1 MSKHYKMTSLQ
12 DIPKKIQYI
21 VVDSEYVN
29 GSNNTFSLDLTLK
42 SNTHV
47 EDSSRVLGV
56 KLVDFYITQVGDATP
71 TSASNPSDI
80 AKYVDIVCPDIPQ
93 RAQMLD
99 ERHGQIFARIPLE
112 RHYTHESHTVLRDK
126 QWKSFRRQTNYF
138 NPISIKKLNF
148 NIYEH
153 QDDGGY
159 HTLQPDSKW
168 YMILEITSVDI
179 KEKPVNREAQILE
192 ALYALIGKIDLLH
205 QSVQRLPN
213 KEEAEKL
220 IIQTKRKKF
229 SFNYVLIAFFGLL
242 AGYVYY
248 INKIRASIVPIP
260 F

>member
-1 MSKHYKMTSLQ
+1 MTTSLQ

-47 EDSSRVLGV
+47 EDSSRIIGV

-71 TSASNPSDI
+71 TSENTPSDI

-93 RAQMLD
+93 LAQMLD

-112 RHYTHESHTVLRDK
+112 RHYNHGSHTLLRDK

-179 KEKPVNREAQILE
+179 KEKPVNKEAQILE

-205 QSVQRLPN
+205 TSVQRLPN
-213 KEEAEKL
+213 KEEAENIL
-220 IIQTKRKKF
+220 IQTKRKKF
-229 SFNYVLIAFFGLL
+229 SFNYIIIAFVTLL

-248 INKIRASIVPIP
+248 INKVRASIIPIP

>member
-1 MSKHYKMTSLQ
+1 MTTSLQ

-56 KLVDFYITQVGDATP
+56 KLVDFYITQVGDQTP
-71 TSASNPSDI
+71 NSDGHPSDI
-80 AKYVDIVCPDIPQ
+80 AKYVDIICPDIPQ

-112 RHYTHESHTVLRDK
+112 RHYNHGSHTILRDK

-168 YMILEITSVDI
+168 YMILEVTSVDI
-179 KEKPVNREAQILE
+179 KEKPVNKEAQILE

-205 QSVQRLPN
+205 ESVQRLPN
-213 KEEAEKL
+213 KEEAENIL
-220 IIQTKRKKF
+220 IQTKRKKF
-229 SFNYVLIAFFGLL
+229 SFNYIIIAFVTLL

-248 INKIRASIVPIP
+248 VNKIRASIIP
-260 F
+260 TPF

>member
-1 MSKHYKMTSLQ
+1 MTTSLQ

-47 EDSSRVLGV
+47 EDSSRILGV

-71 TSASNPSDI
+71 TSENTPSDI

-93 RAQMLD
+93 LAQMLD

-112 RHYTHESHTVLRDK
+112 RHYTHGSHTLLRDK
-126 QWKSFRRQTNYF
+126 QWQPFRRQTNYF

-153 QDDGGY
+153 QDNGGY

-179 KEKPVNREAQILE
+179 KEKPVNKEAQILE

-205 QSVQRLPN
+205 TSVQRLPN
-213 KEEAEKL
+213 KEEAENIL
-220 IIQTKRKKF
+220 IQTKRKKF
-229 SFNYVLIAFFGLL
+229 SFNYIIIAFVTLL

-248 INKIRASIVPIP
+248 INKVRASIIPIP

>member
-1 MSKHYKMTSLQ
+1 MTTSLQ

-56 KLVDFYITQVGDATP
+56 KLVDFYITQVGDQTP
-71 TSASNPSDI
+71 NSDGHPSDI
-80 AKYVDIVCPDIPQ
+80 AKYVDIICPDIPQ

-112 RHYTHESHTVLRDK
+112 RHYNHGSHTILRDK

-168 YMILEITSVDI
+168 YMILEVTSVDI

-205 QSVQRLPN
+205 ESVQRLPN
-213 KEEAEKL
+213 KEEAENIL
-220 IIQTKRKKF
+220 VQAKRKKF
-229 SFNYVLIAFFGLL
+229 SFNYIIIAFVTLL
-242 AGYVYY
+242 AGYIYY
-248 INKIRASIVPIP
+248 VNKIRASIIP
-260 F
+260 TPY

>member
-1 MSKHYKMTSLQ
+1 MTTSLQ

-21 VVDSEYVN
+21 VVDSDYVN

-56 KLVDFYITQVGDATP
+56 KLVDFYITQVGDQTP
-71 TSASNPSDI
+71 NSDGHPSDI
-80 AKYVDIVCPDIPQ
+80 AKYVDIICPDIPQ

-112 RHYTHESHTVLRDK
+112 RHYNHGSHTILRDK

-168 YMILEITSVDI
+168 YMILEVTSVDI

-205 QSVQRLPN
+205 ESVQRLPN
-213 KEEAEKL
+213 KEEAENIL
-220 IIQTKRKKF
+220 IQTKRKKF
-229 SFNYVLIAFFGLL
+229 SFNYIIIAFVTLL
-242 AGYVYY
+242 TGYIYY
-248 INKIRASIVPIP
+248 VNKIRASIVPTP

>member
-1 MSKHYKMTSLQ
+1 MTSLQ

>member
-1 MSKHYKMTSLQ
+1 MTSLQ
-12 DIPKKIQYI
+12 DIPKKVQYI
-21 VVDSEYVN
+21 IVDSEYVT

-71 TSASNPSDI
+71 VSEGNPSEI

-99 ERHGQIFARIPLE
+99 ERHGQVFARIPLE
-112 RHYTHESHTVLRDK
+112 RHYNHGSHTVVRDK
-126 QWKSFRRQTNYF
+126 QWKSFQRKTNYF

-168 YMILEITSVDI
+168 YMVLEITSVDI

-205 QSVQRLPN
+205 QSVTRLPN
-213 KEEAEKL
+213 KEEAEVL
-220 IIQTKRKKF
+220 LTQAKRKKF

-248 INKIRASIVPIP
+248 INKVRASILPIP
-260 F
+260 I